1 MNERLGLRRLVG
13 RRRRGESYE
22 GEEERYDDLRD
33 TEGMVDLTEY
43 AELATRQREAYAYI
57 DLSTA
62 ILEQDSVDV
71 VDEGDWPAA

>member
-13 RRRRGESYE
+13 RRRGESYE
-22 GEEERYDDLRD
+22 VEEERYDDLRD

-62 ILEQDSVDV
+62 VLEQDSVDV
-71 VDEGDWPAA
+71 ADEGDWPAA